1 MQRKMLRFIIP
12 LLSSK
17 NVTTLLR
24 VGFAKFAMF
33 DFLIIFELEKPLYP
47 LIMKN
52 FISLF
57 ALIVSFNSFSQSG
70 MYIVTEKLNGQVNN
84 TPSYDSV
91 FVTNPQG
98 ICTSYKIT
106 HLYVSPSGHDSQLN
120 NILNGIIS
128 QGFQVLDGDWN
139 YPHAVAN
146 GNIIGTPY
154 LIRSIF
160 LVKP

>member
-1 MQRKMLRFIIP
+1 
-12 LLSSK
+12 
-17 NVTTLLR
+17 
-24 VGFAKFAMF
+24 
-33 DFLIIFELEKPLYP
+33 
-47 LIMKN
+47 MKN

-57 ALIVSFNSFSQSG
+57 ALVVSFNSFSQSG
-70 MYIVTEKLNGQVNN
+70 MYIVTEKLNGQINN

-139 YPHAVAN
+139 YPQAVTN